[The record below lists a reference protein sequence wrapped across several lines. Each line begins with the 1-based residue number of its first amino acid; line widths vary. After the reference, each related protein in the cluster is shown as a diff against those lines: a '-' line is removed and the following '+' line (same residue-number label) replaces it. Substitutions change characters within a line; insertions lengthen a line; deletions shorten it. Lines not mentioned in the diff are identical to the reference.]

1 MYWKIWYVRCIK
13 GMLILIVRTTLVLI
27 IKSSLKWSIGF
38 LLVKRSKINLL
49 NFGRVKSVF
58 TIPLPVSKPSEPS
71 GETLTTKYFKQE
83 SIPVGCV
90 QAVYLVL
97 GGGLSY
103 PPSCSPHIGR
113 PPGCRPP
120 READSPGGRPPLRQ
134 TPLDSDF
141 TWGRLPWM
149 QTHPCR
155 QTPLQADPSAGRPPP
170 HPRRQTPL
178 VMWPVMHTEKQQ
190 TTWYSDN
197 HPGILLRKPSSKEIR
212 SEKQSD
218 KEQESILVDC
228 QMSAF
233 LTVQTT

>member
-27 IKSSLKWSIGF
+27 IKLSLKWSIGI

-71 GETLTTKYFKQE
+71 GETLTTKYFKTRKH
-83 SIPVGCV
+83 SSRMRTSRLPSSW
-90 QAVYLVL
+90 
-97 GGGLSY
+97 GGLSY
-103 PPSCSPHIGR
+103 LPSCSPPIGR

-120 READSPGGRPPLRQ
+120 PEADSPGCRPDLRQ
-134 TPLDSDF
+134 TPLEVD
-141 TWGRLPWM
+141 LPWM
-149 QTHPCR
+149 QTPPCR

-170 HPRRQTPL
+170 RRQTPL
-178 VMWPVMHTEKQQ
+178 VIWPVMHNEKQQ

-197 HPGILLRKPSSKEIR
+197 IRAYYCENLHPKK
-212 SEKQSD
+212 
-218 KEQESILVDC
+218 
-228 QMSAF
+228 
-233 LTVQTT
+233 